1 MARDVA
7 APVATLVGAVMPAAP
22 SPPPPP
28 ELPPAQAKAEA
39 REQVQALPVVGGVP
53 PPGKQAGNAGAAE
66 ALKPLA
72 ETVVV
77 TGRTPLVQAKASV
90 SMPILVSAKDNPDTR
105 WRFGPGAR
113 IEGSADAGRTWR
125 LQYSGTG
132 ELLTGSSPGGTT
144 CWAVGAAGL
153 VLRTTDGQAWAARPF
168 PEQVDLTAVTATDAL
183 HATVTARDGRRFAT
197 EDGGTT
203 WTPAK

>member
-1 MARDVA
+1 MLL
-7 APVATLVGAVMPAAP
+7 PP
-22 SPPPPP
+22 SPPSWVPSCPR
-28 ELPPAQAKAEA
+28 LPRRPRLQNCRQLRRRQRPGNKS
-39 REQVQALPVVGGVP
+39 QALPVVGGVP
-53 PPGKQAGNAGAAE
+53 PPGKQAGYAGAAE

-90 SMPILVSAKDNPDTR
+90 AMPILVSAKDNPDTR